1 MVEGTNPR
9 RIPACERCRSR
20 KTKCDSLLPSC
31 SNCKKVGI
39 ECVNKDRVLGVSVS
53 RSYVWSLEE
62 KSKGRSGDLSPQLQS
77 QSGSPSSPL
86 SKRQKL
92 SGSITN
98 RLRTEFDVSSN
109 QLPVDV
115 PNDQGLASS
124 TSSLESSEQQCRPQ
138 RIRDQG
144 RDIHSKFHS
153 EASGIFGKPMDTLI
167 FSTLSD
173 STMSHVNED
182 VRGKI
187 RRNGQGKNA
196 RDKFIERENLA
207 IANLR
212 RDFLTQSRRIA
223 SKGSITDLTGYDF
236 SLLARLAKRYFT
248 WMNSAH
254 PVLHEC
260 VFHLQLEKCWS
271 GSSEPSDIEL
281 FQVRMV
287 LAVSLASISRPHLST
302 SEIGR
307 SANDFWKI
315 ATSSLDRVI
324 CGRSLERLQNILLL
338 LQYTLLVPG
347 EGNLWQ
353 LSGQAMRCA
362 TEIGLYAEPGPGQ
375 NYDSLTLDLRRR
387 LFWTC
392 YCIDR
397 LLATVMGRPIGIPDT
412 WINAKLPALVEDRL
426 ITAKEIRSGPMCQLK
441 VSQVQQIR
449 ICQLQ
454 SEVHA
459 RLYAPASQAPPSNQ
473 DLAAW
478 TWQMYDELRMWRDSF
493 AYPTPLITKEWTELQ
508 FHIAVVFLFR
518 PSPRRPNPS
527 EEALHVA
534 FHSAGEAMELVKT
547 MHRECSAVFSWLT
560 VHNLFICG
568 LTFINSLR
576 ELTER
581 CPSQRLCIS
590 FVEVFLQIQACSS
603 MLETLSAL
611 ESGSNERLRN
621 AFEMASSNVLH
632 SLEQMAPSMRKFTHG
647 GDKDQKCIWSRIAKS
662 DNLTIPRPIDV
673 EGMSASIR
681 STSCIFDQSTLA
693 GWATGTSHDTG
704 PNDTHF
710 YEHDIDASPV
720 CMIQGP
726 LDSKQY
732 NIANSVLSTDTFPSR
747 RGSMALH
754 HSTDLNSSREDLSPL
769 MMQGGTHH
777 DPDMPSHF
785 QDHDSVRSEDISA
798 TTDDNLGAELEK
810 WFLYPFF
817 EVSPPVASVFSSSN
831 IAI

>member
-1 MVEGTNPR
+1 MAEGTNPR
-9 RIPACERCRSR
+9 KIPACERCRSR

-31 SNCKKVGI
+31 SNCTKAGV
-39 ECVNKDRVLGVSVS
+39 ECVNKDRVLGRSVS

-62 KSKGRSGDLSPQLQS
+62 KSKGRSGELSPQLENVS
-77 QSGSPSSPL
+77 DSPSSQQ
-86 SKRQKL
+86 STRQKL
-92 SGSITN
+92 SGGITN
-98 RLRTEFDVSSN
+98 RLRTESDVSSA
-109 QLPVDV
+109 PFPAEV
-115 PNDQGLASS
+115 PTDQNMASS
-124 TSSLESSEQQCRPQ
+124 TASSESPNQQLHQPQ
-138 RIRDQG
+138 QHIRDQG
-144 RDIHSKFHS
+144 RDVHSPFH
-153 EASGIFGKPMDTLI
+153 EEDSGIFRNPMDTLI
-167 FSTLSD
+167 CSTLSD
-173 STMSHVNED
+173 SAMSHVNDD
-182 VRGKI
+182 VREKI
-187 RRNGQGKNA
+187 RHSNGQQNA
-196 RDKFIERENLA
+196 REKFIEKENLA
-207 IANLR
+207 IAILR

-223 SKGSITDLTGYDF
+223 CMSGSITDLAGYDF

-271 GSSEPSDIEL
+271 GSSEPSDVDL

-287 LAVSLASISRPHLST
+287 LAISLASISRPHLST

-307 SANDFWKI
+307 SANDFWKL

-324 CGRSLERLQNILLL
+324 CGRGLERLQNILML

-353 LSGQAMRCA
+353 LSGQAMRFA

-375 NYDSLTLDLRRR
+375 NYNPLTLDLRRR
-387 LFWTC
+387 VFWTC

-397 LLATVMGRPIGIPDT
+397 LLATVMGRPTGIPDT
-412 WINAKLPALVEDRL
+412 WITAKLPALVEDRF
-426 ITAKEIRSGPMCQLK
+426 ITANELRSGPMCQLK
-441 VSQVQQIR
+441 VSQIQQIR

-459 RLYAPASQAPPSNQ
+459 RLYAPAGQAPPSNQ
-473 DLAAW
+473 DLATW
-478 TWQMYDELRMWRDSF
+478 TWQTYDELRMWRDSF

-508 FHIAVVFLFR
+508 FHIAVVLLFR
-518 PSPRRPNPS
+518 PSPQRPNPS

-534 FHSAGEAMELVKT
+534 FHSAGEAMELVRT
-547 MHRECSAVFSWLT
+547 MHRDCSAVFSWLT

-581 CPSQRLCIS
+581 CSSQRLCIS

-621 AFEMASSNVLH
+621 VFEMASSNVLH
-632 SLEQMAPSMRKFTHG
+632 SIEQMTLPMRNLTPG
-647 GDKDQKCIWSRIAKS
+647 SRGDHKCIWSQIAKL
-662 DNLTIPRPIDV
+662 DNLTIPRPTAV
-673 EGMSASIR
+673 EGVSIPIR
-681 STSCIFDQSTLA
+681 STSRIFDQSIL
-693 GWATGTSHDTG
+693 TGPDTG

-710 YEHDIDASPV
+710 YEHDIDASTV
-720 CMIQGP
+720 GMLQWP
-726 LDSKQY
+726 LDSKLY
-732 NIANSVLSTDTFPSR
+732 NTANSVAPTNTFPSR
-747 RGSMALH
+747 RGSMSLH
-754 HSTDLNSSREDLSPL
+754 HPTDLNSNRANLSPL
-769 MMQGGTHH
+769 MMDDDTHH
-777 DPDMPSHF
+777 LPDMHGHF
-785 QDHDSVRSEDISA
+785 QDHDSVRPEEFPVM
-798 TTDDNLGAELEK
+798 TDNNLGAELEK

-817 EVSPPVASVFSSSN
+817 EVPSPVTTNAYSSGN